1 MLSKL
6 NRLKADEGYALL
18 VVIGIFAVA
27 LLVTALLAAQIL
39 SMLNSTTG
47 SKANLQAEA
56 NAEAGVARAQS
67 FLVYPTSI
75 SDTCVSGVRTADTA
89 TAFKYDET
97 IYWSNSTTEPTSD
110 AQWTVINCGD
120 TIGYT
125 AGDTIQA
132 PAIKFVRVKVTGH
145 AQNPGTTGYSAFN
158 DRKVDAVF
166 AYKNVLGP
174 AAYSAGDLTGVNS
187 NVVINVNYGAT
198 LYVNGVFNC
207 NGSSITITAN
217 VFASG
222 NATAGGSCTITG
234 DLTSLQTA
242 TASGSGNVLGT
253 VTSNSPLQFPVMPT
267 PYVFTPPGFANG
279 GSSCSALT
287 ASVTVKTYYDH
298 SGCSTAGTV
307 KPINLAISADTT
319 IYLRNPTNG
328 NPTQDLTVTSAD
340 GLKHNLWLLIIDGPA
355 TSTEPACSGN
365 KNYKFSTFSVDS
377 KISTMVYDPCEPVY
391 FPSGTTLTGQ
401 LVDLGLG
408 ITGGNSLSINYS
420 NVGIPGTN
428 SFGPVTAQLTQT
440 SYRNTN

>member
-67 FLVYPTSI
+67 LLVYPTSI
-75 SDTCVSGVRTADTA
+75 SDTCASGLRTADTA
-89 TAFKYDET
+89 TSFKYDET
-97 IYWSNSTTEPTSD
+97 IYWSNSATEPTSD
-110 AQWTVINCGD
+110 AQWTLLNCND

-132 PAIKFVRVKVTGH
+132 PSIKFVRVKVTGH

-166 AYKNVLGP
+166 AYKNVLGT
-174 AAYSAGDLTGVNS
+174 AAYSAGDLTGVNG
-187 NVVINVNYGAT
+187 NVVLNVGSGGT

-207 NGSSITITAN
+207 NGSSVSITAN

-222 NATAGGSCTITG
+222 DATAAGSCTITG
-234 DLTSLQTA
+234 DLTSKATA
-242 TASGSGNVLGT
+242 TAAGSGNVLGA
-253 VTSNSPLQFPVMPT
+253 VTSNSPIQFPTMPT
-267 PYVFTPPGFANG
+267 PYVFPPSGYANG
-279 GSSCSALT
+279 GSSCSVLT
-287 ASVTVKTYYDH
+287 ATVTVKTYYDH
-298 SGCSTAGTV
+298 SSCSTGGTV
-307 KPINLAISADTT
+307 KAINLAISADTT
-319 IYLRNPTNG
+319 IFLRNPTAG

-340 GLKHNLWLLIIDGPA
+340 GLKHNLWLLIISGPA
-355 TSTEPACSGN
+355 AATEPSCTGN
-365 KNYKFSTFSVDS
+365 KNYVFSTYSVDS
-377 KISTMVYDPCEPVY
+377 KISAMIYDPCQPVY
-391 FPSGTTLTGQ
+391 FPSGTVINGQ

-408 ITGGNSLSINYS
+408 ITGGNTLTVNYT
-420 NVGIPGTN
+420 NVGIPGVNAT
-428 SFGPVTAQLTQT
+428 GPVTAQLTQT